1 MADIAREMDRLRGLL
16 RALPTPAAS
25 ERESFTDFKSTCPYC
40 HQEIDADDFNSHM
53 NVCFPSASE
62 DSFELRPSPAPEVDW
77 NLYNNSSE
85 SYPSIDRSSDEEERE
100 EQLTIT
106 SRFLSP
112 SQSIRSDSGYSDSEE
127 SEAKTEPEVETVL
140 CPVCFGGYCRPK
152 RVPIL
157 LPECGHTLCLH
168 CVKRIY
174 RENALVKCPVCRVE
188 YYDALGSFPI
198 NVAILELTE
207 EQKESKLCSEHSS
220 EIIAFCEDHGKL
232 LCGLCAFEHK
242 DHASFLLHS
251 PQAQLY
257 LARTKADLQALEAS
271 LEAAKSAWED
281 TTNTLELLSRSVVCS
296 LHTHS
301 SNLQMTE
308 IRLLEHIRSGKR
320 ACLDQL
326 KSIMEEKG
334 PERLQASCATQMLR
348 IAQDLQR
355 LHENRI
361 KFDRLSASEQLT
373 TALAFRPENYSK
385 PPSLDGIQALAEQ
398 LNNPIDYE
406 TAIKTARLIT
416 IEMP

>member
-1 MADIAREMDRLRGLL
+1 MRGLL
-16 RALPTPAAS
+16 RAIPSPVTS
-25 ERESFTDFKSTCPYC
+25 ERQSPSGRKYTCPNC
-40 HQEIDADDFNSHM
+40 QQEIDSDVFTLHM
-53 NVCFPSASE
+53 ATCRQSDPSD
-62 DSFELRPSPAPEVDW
+62 DSFELRPSPAPEGVDW
-77 NLYNNSSE
+77 NLYNHSSE
-85 SYPSIDRSSDEEERE
+85 SVSYPSSDRPPYEEEME

-106 SRFLSP
+106 TSRFLSQ

-127 SEAKTEPEVETVL
+127 SEAKADSEVETVL
-140 CPVCFGGYCRPK
+140 CPVCFAGYSRPK

-207 EQKESKLCSEHSS
+207 GQKETKLCSEHSS

-242 DHASFLLHS
+242 DHASFLLSS

-257 LARTKADLQALEAS
+257 LAKTKVALQS
-271 LEAAKSAWED
+271 LESSLELAKSAWED
-281 TTNTLELLSRSVVCS
+281 TSITLESLSRSVVCS
-296 LHTHS
+296 LHSHS
-301 SNLQMTE
+301 SHLQSAE
-308 IRLLEHIRSGKR
+308 ARLLEQIRSGKR
-320 ACLDQL
+320 ACLEQL
-326 KSIMEEKG
+326 KTVMEERG
-334 PERLQASCATQMLR
+334 PEPLQTSCATQMLR

-355 LHENRI
+355 LHENRT
-361 KFDRLSASEQLT
+361 KFDRLPVPEQLT

-385 PPSLDGIQALAEQ
+385 PPSLDGVKSLAKQ
-398 LNNPIDYE
+398 LNSPIDYE
-406 TAIKTARLIT
+406 AAIKAARLIS
-416 IEMP
+416 IELP